1 MTLLRI
7 TAAIIAI
14 AGVALLASACGG
26 SAGSHVARLGTTV
39 TQPGPSSTSSGAS
52 GRSLALE
59 YSACMRSHGV
69 SKFPDL
75 TELNRVVGELPKIS
89 VSMEQLG
96 VSSSQFQT
104 AQTACRH
111 LLPNGGRTTASESQ
125 QDLNA
130 MRRFARCMR
139 SHGVPTWPDPVNG
152 PAGWGFNLLNVH
164 GFDPNSPQI
173 DSKMHVCERELPA
186 GTGIPVSSPGT
197 AG

>member
-1 MTLLRI
+1 
-7 TAAIIAI
+7 
-14 AGVALLASACGG
+14 
-26 SAGSHVARLGTTV
+26 
-39 TQPGPSSTSSGAS
+39 
-52 GRSLALE
+52 
-59 YSACMRSHGV
+59 MRSHGV

-75 TELNRVVGELPKIS
+75 TELNRVPGELPKIS

-111 LLPNGGRTTASESQ
+111 LLPNGGQTTASESQ

-173 DSKMHVCERELPA
+173 DSKMHVCGRELPA
-186 GTGIPVSSPGT
+186 GIGIPVSSPGT
-197 AG
+197 HG